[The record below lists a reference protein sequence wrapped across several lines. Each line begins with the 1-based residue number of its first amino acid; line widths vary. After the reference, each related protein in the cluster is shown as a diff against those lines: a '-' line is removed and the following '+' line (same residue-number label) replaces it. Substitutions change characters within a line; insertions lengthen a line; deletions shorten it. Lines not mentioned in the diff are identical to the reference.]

1 MIARLIGKGPTNKYH
16 IYAEEVKTVQEVP
29 DQERD
34 LYCCKHPVYIERY
47 NGTWETADADDLVII
62 EDGAPVIKL
71 FGKILKF
78 DVKYVKS
85 YNVSTS

>member
-1 MIARLIGKGPTNKYH
+1 MIARMIGKGPTNKDH
-16 IYAEEVKTVQEVP
+16 IYAEEIKTVQEVP

-47 NGTWETADADDLVII
+47 NGTWETADANDLIII
-62 EDGAPVIKL
+62 EDGAPALKL

-78 DVKYVKS
+78 DLKHTRP
-85 YNVSTS
+85 YNESTS

>member
-1 MIARLIGKGPTNKYH
+1 MIARMIGKGPTNKDH
-16 IYAEEVKTVQEVP
+16 IYAEEVKTVQEIP
-29 DQERD
+29 AEKWGM
-34 LYCCKHPVYIERY
+34 YCCKHPVFIERY

-78 DVKYVKS
+78 DIKYIKP
-85 YNVSTS
+85 YNESTS